1 MLERQESGRTS
12 RGDASGATATLKA
25 GVVEVTRAWV
35 RWIEEHPDAA
45 ALVDHVTLDGDFG
58 EDHRGRIQV
67 YIIDELGQPAVD
79 LVAESLGL
87 RTNNG
92 FVPPKFE
99 GTAYRQWALYGDL
112 FSVSAVVGRIQ
123 IPVGPV
129 R

>member
-1 MLERQESGRTS
+1 MTTVTS
-12 RGDASGATATLKA
+12 IA
-25 GVVEVTRAWV
+25 GIVDVTRAWV
-35 RWIEEHPDAA
+35 SWIEEHPDAA

-58 EDHRGRIQV
+58 DDHRGHIQV
-67 YIIDELGQPAVD
+67 YIADDLGQPAVD

-87 RTNNG
+87 RTNEG

-112 FSVSAVVGRIQ
+112 FSVSAVVGRAHV
-123 IPVGPV
+123 PVGPV